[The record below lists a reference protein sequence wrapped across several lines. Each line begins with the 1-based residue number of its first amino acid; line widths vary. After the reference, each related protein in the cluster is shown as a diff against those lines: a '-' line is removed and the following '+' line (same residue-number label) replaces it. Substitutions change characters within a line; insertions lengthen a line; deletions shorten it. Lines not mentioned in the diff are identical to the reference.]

1 MFWGG
6 ASPAMALDFT
16 RLSLAPRKREAPRRA
31 EVPTAMLAEQ
41 SAPLTSGQMLQIDY
55 LSHPDMANILKS
67 QVKCYTRLG
76 SPAFQKYIKDVFQ
89 SAVRTNDLKVLHQ
102 LRICVAEWHKFI
114 CWYMPLIPLL
124 VAALARREVGNYR
137 VSSAEERFQW
147 AHDIVKMIMEY
158 TPDFGKEGADM
169 RNATRQALARAG
181 VPLEVR
187 HQFLGNRWAPQT
199 AQEPPCVDSNGASVA
214 HQTTPVA

>member
-1 MFWGG
+1 MGGTAVFWGG

-76 SPAFQKYIKDVFQ
+76 SPEFQKYIKDVFQ
-89 SAVRTNDLKVLHQ
+89 SAVRTNDLKALI
-102 LRICVAEWHKFI
+102 LRQRLWC
-114 CWYMPLIPLL
+114 
-124 VAALARREVGNYR
+124 
-137 VSSAEERFQW
+137 
-147 AHDIVKMIMEY
+147 
-158 TPDFGKEGADM
+158 
-169 RNATRQALARAG
+169 RA
-181 VPLEVR
+181 
-187 HQFLGNRWAPQT
+187 
-199 AQEPPCVDSNGASVA
+199 
-214 HQTTPVA
+214 